1 MSFPCKRE
9 SITKGTYMYIGEMLH
24 AIRKSKRISLTELSE
39 KSGVQM
45 ATLSRIENKKMVG
58 TLESHIQ
65 IAKALGIDVTE
76 LYKGLSHQN
85 AIIDFGN
92 DKNTDVFTHSDEAS
106 FEILTKNIM
115 NKKMMPTLVRIEEG
129 GKTNKEQSPGGA
141 EKFIFVLDGHVEI
154 NINSQLFTLHKNNT
168 LYFDASLPHFYR
180 NTGKGVIRLISVVTP
195 VSL

>member
-1 MSFPCKRE
+1 
-9 SITKGTYMYIGEMLH
+9 MYIGEKLH
-24 AIRKSKRISLTELSE
+24 AIRKAKRISLTELSE

-58 TLESHIQ
+58 TLESHMQ

-85 AIIDFGN
+85 AIIDFGQ

-129 GKTNKEQSPGGA
+129 GKTNKEQAQGGA

-154 NINSQLFTLHKNNT
+154 NINNQIFILHKYNT
-168 LYFDASLPHFYR
+168 LYFDAALPHFYR
-180 NTGKGVIRLISVVTP
+180 NTGKGAVKLICVGTP

>member
-1 MSFPCKRE
+1 
-9 SITKGTYMYIGEMLH
+9 MYIGETLH

-39 KSGVQM
+39 KSKVQM

-58 TLESHIQ
+58 TLECHMQ
-65 IAKALGIDVTE
+65 IARALGIDVTE

-92 DKNTDVFTHSDEAS
+92 DKNTDVFTHSDKAS

-115 NKKMMPTLVRIEEG
+115 NKRMMPTLVRIEEG
-129 GKTNKEQSPGGA
+129 GKTNKEQAQGGV

-154 NINSQLFTLHKNNT
+154 NINSQVFILHKNNT
-168 LYFDASLPHFYR
+168 LYFDAALPHYYR
-180 NTGKGVIRLISVVTP
+180 NTGKGAVKLICVGTP

>member
-1 MSFPCKRE
+1 
-9 SITKGTYMYIGEMLH
+9 MYIGEKLH
-24 AIRKSKRISLTELSE
+24 AIRKAKRISLTELSE

-76 LYKGLSHQN
+76 LYKGLSQQN
-85 AIIDFGN
+85 AIIDFGQ
-92 DKNTDVFTHSDEAS
+92 DKNMDMFTHSDDAS
-106 FEILTKNIM
+106 FEILTKNVM
-115 NKKMMPTLVRIEEG
+115 NKKMMPTLMRIEEG
-129 GKTNKEQSPGGA
+129 GKTNKEQGSGGS

-154 NINSQLFTLHKNNT
+154 SINNQIFNLHKFNT
-168 LYFDASLPHFYR
+168 LYFDASLPHQFR
-180 NTGKGVIRLISVVTP
+180 NTGKGVVKLICVGTP

>member
-1 MSFPCKRE
+1 
-9 SITKGTYMYIGEMLH
+9 MYIGETLH
-24 AIRKSKRISLTELSE
+24 AIRKVKRISLTELSE

-85 AIIDFGN
+85 AIIDFGH
-92 DKNTDVFTHSDEAS
+92 DKNTDVFTHSDKAS
-106 FEILTKNIM
+106 YEILTKNIM
-115 NKKMMPTLVRIEEG
+115 NKKMMPTLVRVEEG
-129 GKTNKEQSPGGA
+129 GKTNKEQNQGGA

-154 NINSQLFTLHKNNT
+154 NVNAQVFILHKHNT
-168 LYFDASLPHFYR
+168 LYFDASLPHYFH
-180 NTGKGVIRLISVVTP
+180 NIGKGVVRLICVGTP

>member
-1 MSFPCKRE
+1 
-9 SITKGTYMYIGEMLH
+9 MYIGEKLH
-24 AIRKSKRISLTELSE
+24 AIRKSKRVSLTELSE
-39 KSGVQM
+39 ISGVQM

-65 IAKALGIDVTE
+65 IAKALGVDVTE

-85 AIIDFGN
+85 AIIDFGS
-92 DKNTDVFTHSDEAS
+92 DKDTDIFTHSDEAS

-129 GKTNKEQSPGGA
+129 GKTNKEQNQGGS
-141 EKFIFVLDGHVEI
+141 EKFIFVLEGHVEI
-154 NINSQLFTLHKNNT
+154 NINDQIFNLHKYNT
-168 LYFDASLPHFYR
+168 LYFDSALPHVFR
-180 NTGKGVIRLISVVTP
+180 NTGKNVVKLICVGTP

>member
-1 MSFPCKRE
+1 
-9 SITKGTYMYIGEMLH
+9 MYIGEKLK
-24 AIRKSKRISLTELSE
+24 ALRKSKRISLTELSE
-39 KSGVQM
+39 NSGVQM

-65 IAKALGIDVTE
+65 IAKALGVDITE
-76 LYKGLSHQN
+76 LYKGITNQN
-85 AIIDFGN
+85 AIMDLGN
-92 DKNTDVFTHSDEAS
+92 DKATDVFTHSEAAS

-115 NKKMMPTLVRIEEG
+115 NKRMMPTLVRIEEG
-129 GKTNKEQSPGGA
+129 GKTNKEQNQGGS

-154 NINSQLFTLHKNNT
+154 NVNGQVFTLHKYNT

-180 NTGKGVIRLISVVTP
+180 NTGKTTLKLICVGTP

>member
-1 MSFPCKRE
+1 
-9 SITKGTYMYIGEMLH
+9 MYIGERLQ
-24 AIRKSKRISLTELSE
+24 ALRKAKRISLTELSE
-39 KSGVQM
+39 RSGVQM

-58 TLESHIQ
+58 TLESHIM
-65 IAKALGIDVTE
+65 IAKALGIDITE
-76 LYKGLSHQN
+76 LYKGLSQQN

-92 DKNTDVFTHSDEAS
+92 DKNTDVFTHSDDAS

-115 NKKMMPTLVRIEEG
+115 NKRMMPTLVRINEG
-129 GKTNKEQSPGGA
+129 GKTNKEQAQGGV

-154 NINSQLFTLHKNNT
+154 NINNQVFNLHKYNT

-180 NTGKGVIRLISVVTP
+180 NTGKGAVKLICIGTP

>member
-1 MSFPCKRE
+1 MF
-9 SITKGTYMYIGEMLH
+9 IGEKLH
-24 AIRKSKRISLTELSE
+24 AIRKAKRISLTELSE

-65 IAKALGIDVTE
+65 IAKALGVDVTE
-76 LYKGLSHQN
+76 LYKGISQQN
-85 AIIDFGN
+85 ALIDFGQ

-129 GKTNKEQSPGGA
+129 GKTSKEQAQGGT

-154 NINSQLFTLHKNNT
+154 NISTQVFTLHKYNT
-168 LYFDASLPHFYR
+168 LYFDASLPHYFK
-180 NTGKGVIRLISVVTP
+180 NIGKGVVKLICVGTP

>member
-1 MSFPCKRE
+1 MF
-9 SITKGTYMYIGEMLH
+9 IGEKLH
-24 AIRKSKRISLTELSE
+24 ALRKAKRISLTELSE

-58 TLESHIQ
+58 TLDSHMQ
-65 IAKALGIDVTE
+65 IAKALGVDVTD

-85 AIIDFGN
+85 AVIEFGHE
-92 DKNTDVFTHSDEAS
+92 KNTDVFTHSDEAS

-129 GKTNKEQSPGGA
+129 GKTNKEQAQGGT

-154 NINSQLFTLHKNNT
+154 SVNGQLFTLHKFNT
-168 LYFDASLPHFYR
+168 LYFDASLPHFFR
-180 NTGKGVIRLISVVTP
+180 NNGKGAVKLICVGTP

>member
-1 MSFPCKRE
+1 
-9 SITKGTYMYIGEMLH
+9 MYIGEKMH
-24 AIRKSKRISLTELSE
+24 VIRKAKRISLTELSE

-85 AIIDFGN
+85 AIIDLGH
-92 DKNTDVFTHSDEAS
+92 DKNMDVFTHSDEAS

-129 GKTNKEQSPGGA
+129 GKTNKEQNSMGA

-154 NINSQLFTLHKNNT
+154 NINNQAYNLHKFNT
-168 LYFDASLPHFYR
+168 LYFDASLPHHFR
-180 NTGKGVIRLISVVTP
+180 NIGKGAVKLICIGTP

>member
-1 MSFPCKRE
+1 
-9 SITKGTYMYIGEMLH
+9 MYIGEKLH
-24 AIRKSKRISLTELSE
+24 AIRKAKRISLTELSE

-58 TLESHIQ
+58 TLESHMQ

-76 LYKGLSHQN
+76 LYQGLSHQN
-85 AIIDFGN
+85 ALIDFGQ
-92 DKNTDVFTHSDEAS
+92 DKNTDMFTHNDQSS

-129 GKTNKEQSPGGA
+129 GKTNKEQSQGGA
-141 EKFIFVLDGHVEI
+141 EKFIFVLDGHVEV
-154 NINSQLFTLHKNNT
+154 NINNQEFILHKLNT
-168 LYFDASLPHFYR
+168 LYFDASLPHYFR
-180 NTGKGVIRLISVVTP
+180 NLGKGIVRLICVGTP

>member
-1 MSFPCKRE
+1 
-9 SITKGTYMYIGEMLH
+9 MYIGEKLH
-24 AIRKSKRISLTELSE
+24 LIRKAKRVSLTELSE

-58 TLESHIQ
+58 TLESHMQ
-65 IAKALGIDVTE
+65 IAKALGIDITE
-76 LYKGLSHQN
+76 LYKGISQQN
-85 AIIDFGN
+85 ALIDFGQ

-115 NKKMMPTLVRIEEG
+115 NKRMMPTLIRIQEG
-129 GKTNKEQSPGGA
+129 GKTNKEQAPGGT

-154 NINSQLFTLHKNNT
+154 NVNAQTFTLHKNNT
-168 LYFDASLPHFYR
+168 LYFDAALPHFFK
-180 NTGKGVIRLISVVTP
+180 NTGKGVVKIICVVTP

>member
-1 MSFPCKRE
+1 
-9 SITKGTYMYIGEMLH
+9 MYIGETLH
-24 AIRKSKRISLTELSE
+24 AIRKAKRISLTELSE

-58 TLESHIQ
+58 TLESHMQ

-76 LYKGLSHQN
+76 LYKGLSHKN
-85 AIIDFGN
+85 AIIDFGH
-92 DKNTDVFTHSDEAS
+92 DKDTDIFTHSDEAS

-129 GKTNKEQSPGGA
+129 GKTNKEQSQGGA

-154 NINSQLFTLHKNNT
+154 NVNAQVFILHKYNT
-168 LYFDASLPHFYR
+168 LYFDASLPHYFQ
-180 NTGKGVIRLISVVTP
+180 NIGKGTVKLICVGTP

>member
-1 MSFPCKRE
+1 
-9 SITKGTYMYIGEMLH
+9 MYIGEKLH
-24 AIRKSKRISLTELSE
+24 AIRKAKRISLTELSQ

-58 TLESHIQ
+58 TLESHMQ
-65 IAKALGIDVTE
+65 IAKALGVDVTE

-85 AIIDFGN
+85 AVIDFGN
-92 DKNTDVFTHSDEAS
+92 DKNTDIFTHSDEAS

-129 GKTNKEQSPGGA
+129 GKTNKEQSQGGS
-141 EKFIFVLDGHVEI
+141 EKFIFILDGHVEI
-154 NINSQLFTLHKNNT
+154 NINNQIFTLHKYNT

-180 NTGKGVIRLISVVTP
+180 NTGKGTVKLICVGTP

>member
-1 MSFPCKRE
+1 
-9 SITKGTYMYIGEMLH
+9 MYIGEKLH
-24 AIRKSKRISLTELSE
+24 AVRKAKRISLTELSE

-45 ATLSRIENKKMVG
+45 ATLSRIENKRMVG
-58 TLESHIQ
+58 TLESHMQ

-76 LYKGLSHQN
+76 LYQGLSHKN
-85 AIIDFGN
+85 AIIDFGQ
-92 DKNTDVFTHSDEAS
+92 DKNTDIFTHSDEAS
-106 FEILTKNIM
+106 YEILTKNIM

-154 NINSQLFTLHKNNT
+154 NINSQVFILHKYNT
-168 LYFDASLPHFYR
+168 LYFDAAMPHYYR
-180 NTGKGVIRLISVVTP
+180 NTGKGVVKLICVGTP

>member
-1 MSFPCKRE
+1 
-9 SITKGTYMYIGEMLH
+9 MYIGEKLH
-24 AIRKSKRISLTELSE
+24 AIRKAKRISLTELSE

-58 TLESHIQ
+58 TLESHMQ
-65 IAKALGIDVTE
+65 IAKALGIDITE

-85 AIIDFGN
+85 AIVDFGH
-92 DKNTDVFTHSDEAS
+92 DKNMDVFTHSDEAS
-106 FEILTKNIM
+106 YEILTKNIM

-129 GKTNKEQSPGGA
+129 GKTNKEQNQIGT

-154 NINSQLFTLHKNNT
+154 NVNAQVFTLHKYNT
-168 LYFDASLPHFYR
+168 LYFDASLPHFFK
-180 NTGKGVIRLISVVTP
+180 NTGKGVVKIICVGTP

>member
-1 MSFPCKRE
+1 MF
-9 SITKGTYMYIGEMLH
+9 IGEKLH
-24 AIRKSKRISLTELSE
+24 AIRKAKHISLTELSE

-58 TLESHIQ
+58 TLDSHMQ

-76 LYKGLSHQN
+76 LYKGMSHQN
-85 AIIDFGN
+85 AIIDFGA
-92 DKNTDVFTHSDEAS
+92 DKNSEVFTHSDDAS

-129 GKTNKEQSPGGA
+129 GRTNKEQAQPGS
-141 EKFIFVLDGHVEI
+141 EKFIFVLDGHVEHNVNNQI
-154 NINSQLFTLHKNNT
+154 FNLHKYNT
-168 LYFDASLPHFYR
+168 LYFDASLAHQYR
-180 NTGKGVIRLISVVTP
+180 NTGKGMVKIISVGTP

>member
-1 MSFPCKRE
+1 
-9 SITKGTYMYIGEMLH
+9 MYIGEKLH
-24 AIRKSKRISLTELSE
+24 AIRKAKRISLTELSE

-58 TLESHIQ
+58 TLDSHMQ

-85 AIIDFGN
+85 ATIDFGH
-92 DKNTDVFTHSDEAS
+92 DKNTDVFTHSDGAS

-115 NKKMMPTLVRIEEG
+115 TKKMMPTLVRLEEG
-129 GKTNKEQSPGGA
+129 GKTSKEQSSGGA
-141 EKFIFVLDGHVEI
+141 EKFIFVLDGHVDV
-154 NINSQLFTLHKNNT
+154 NIDAQVFNLHKYNT
-168 LYFDASLPHFYR
+168 LYFDASLPHFYT
-180 NTGKGVIRLISVVTP
+180 NAGKGVVKIICVGTP

>member
-1 MSFPCKRE
+1 
-9 SITKGTYMYIGEMLH
+9 MYIGEMLH
-24 AIRKSKRISLTELSE
+24 AIRKAKRISLTELSE
-39 KSGVQM
+39 NSGVQL

-76 LYKGLSHQN
+76 LYKGLSQQN

-92 DKNTDVFTHSDEAS
+92 DKNTDLFTHSDEAS

-129 GKTNKEQSPGGA
+129 GKTNKEQNQGGA

-154 NINSQLFTLHKNNT
+154 NVNNQVFTLHKFNT
-168 LYFDASLPHFYR
+168 LYFDASLPHYFK
-180 NTGKGVIRLISVVTP
+180 NIGKGTSKLICV
-195 VSL
+195 

>member
-1 MSFPCKRE
+1 
-9 SITKGTYMYIGEMLH
+9 MYIGEKLE
-24 AIRKSKRISLTELSE
+24 AIRKAKRISLTELSE

-58 TLESHIQ
+58 TLESHMQ
-65 IAKALGIDVTE
+65 IAKALGVDVTE

-85 AIIDFGN
+85 AIIDFGH
-92 DKNTDVFTHSDEAS
+92 DKDTDIFTHSDQAS

-129 GKTNKEQSPGGA
+129 GKTNKEQGQGGA
-141 EKFIFVLDGHVEI
+141 EKFIFVLDGRAEV
-154 NINSQLFTLHKNNT
+154 NINNQIFNLHRFNT
-168 LYFDASLPHFYR
+168 LYFDASLPHYFR
-180 NTGKGVIRLISVVTP
+180 NTGKGVVKLICVGTP

>member
-1 MSFPCKRE
+1 
-9 SITKGTYMYIGEMLH
+9 
-24 AIRKSKRISLTELSE
+24 
-39 KSGVQM
+39 M
-45 ATLSRIENKKMVG
+45 ATLSRIEHKKMVG

-76 LYKGLSHQN
+76 LYKGITQQN

-92 DKNTDVFTHSDEAS
+92 DKTTDVFTHSDQAS

-129 GKTNKEQSPGGA
+129 GKTNKEQNQGGS

-154 NINSQLFTLHKNNT
+154 YVHDQVFLLHKYNT
-168 LYFDASLPHFYR
+168 LYFDASLPHFFK
-180 NTGKGVIRLISVVTP
+180 NSGKGTVKFISVGTP